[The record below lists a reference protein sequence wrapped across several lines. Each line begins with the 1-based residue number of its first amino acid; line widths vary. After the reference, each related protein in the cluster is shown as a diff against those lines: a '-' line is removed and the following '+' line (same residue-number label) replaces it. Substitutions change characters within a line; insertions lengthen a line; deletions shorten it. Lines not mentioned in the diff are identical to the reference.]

1 MFSIKLKYDEVILIF
16 INLGGGVKIG
26 KKFENI
32 IFGIKYGICLR
43 NNRFWDV
50 VCIDFVFLY

>member
-1 MFSIKLKYDEVILIF
+1 MLKYDEVILIF
-16 INLGGGVKIG
+16 IIVLGGGGVKIG